1 MGRPKRAFSGPGR
14 LVPLVALAV
23 VTIASPVAVMEA
35 SSDATSASPV
45 TTGTATQVTAT
56 TATLLGNSQ
65 MTSQPAPLY
74 LFNYGTTPTY
84 GSTAFASPVPG
95 STTGDLQAQLSGLVP
110 STTYYFQL
118 VAEQGSTVTTGQQQQ
133 FTTAPASPTG
143 VSGSISGAATTPFPS
158 GSAPSVSPTSTP
170 PSTTPPGSTPSST
183 PTTQGQPAPTTT
195 TTTTPGTSSPS
206 PSTPG
211 SGAPGSGSGPSTPT
225 PSVSTPDGQG
235 YWLAT
240 SDGGVT
246 TYGDAQFYG
255 SANSL
260 TLSGPVVG
268 LTPTADGLGYW
279 LVAADGGVFAFG
291 DAKFYGSTG
300 NLHLSAP
307 VIGLTPT
314 PDGKGYWLV
323 AADGGVFAFGDAGY
337 FGSAGGVELPAPVMG
352 MATSSDGQGYWL
364 VLANGAVVTF
374 GDAGYY
380 GSAGAV
386 PLTKPVVGIAGTPDG
401 KGYWLVA
408 ADGGVFAFGDAQFY
422 GSASS
427 LQPAAPV
434 VGISTT
440 ADGLGYWLVAADGG
454 VFAFGDAKF
463 YGSMTH
469 PTLAPTAQAR
479 VVAMGIPTL
488 QPLADVPMQ
497 YVVLDK
503 SAAATCPGLPWEIL
517 AAIGK
522 VESNFGRSTLP
533 GVSSGTNSAGAAG
546 PMQMGISGAAGTAFF
561 AYDHP
566 VRADQAATPVPPGSS
581 PPSPWNP
588 TDAVYAAA
596 RDLCNNGAANPDS
609 LNSAILAYNHAQW
622 YANEVETLAARYAGS
637 VRYGAGVSPVL
648 ASAVQLALS
657 QIGTPYQW
665 GGTTPGKGLDC
676 SGLVQWAYGAAG
688 ISLPRTSEQQW
699 AALPHLAPGAPLEV
713 GDLVF
718 FEPASG
724 GPGHVGIY
732 IGDGLMLD
740 APHTGSTVRIEP
752 YNWSSY
758 VGAAVP

>member
-1 MGRPKRAFSGPGR
+1 VSPSHRSTRRWSR
-14 LVPLVALAV
+14 LVPVLALALTTV
-23 VTIASPVAVMEA
+23 ASPIAVLQTA
-35 SSDATSASPV
+35 GAASASPV
-45 TTGTATQVTAT
+45 TTGSATQVSAT
-56 TATLLGNSQ
+56 TATLAGTGQVSG
-65 MTSQPAPLY
+65 QPAPLY
-74 LFNYGTTPTY
+74 VFNYGTTPTY
-84 GSTAFASPVPG
+84 GSTAFAQPVPG
-95 STTGDLQAQLSGLVP
+95 STTGDLTAQLSGLVP
-110 STTYYFQL
+110 STTYYYQL
-118 VAEQGSTVTTGQQQQ
+118 VAEQGSTVIPGQQQQ
-133 FTTAPASPTG
+133 FATAPASQTG
-143 VSGSISGAATTPFPS
+143 VSSSASGASTTPFPA
-158 GSAPSVSPTSTP
+158 GTAPTTQPGTTPTTPPTTSPTPTNPTSPTS
-170 PSTTPPGSTPSST
+170 PSTTVPNSPTAPNAPPGSPGNSGAS
-183 PTTQGQPAPTTT
+183 GGAP
-195 TTTTPGTSSPS
+195 PS
-206 PSTPG
+206 P
-211 SGAPGSGSGPSTPT
+211 
-225 PSVSTPDGQG
+225 TPDGQG

-255 SANSL
+255 AANALHL
-260 TLSGPVVG
+260 TAPVVG
-268 LTPTADGLGYW
+268 LTPTSDGLGYW
-279 LVAADGGVFAFG
+279 LVASDGGVFTFG

-300 NLHLSAP
+300 NLNLSAP

-352 MATSSDGQGYWL
+352 MAASSDGQGYWL
-364 VLANGAVVTF
+364 VLANGAVVNF
-374 GDAGYY
+374 GDAGYF

-386 PLTKPVVGIAGTPDG
+386 PLVKPIVGMATTPDG

-408 ADGGVFAFGDAQFY
+408 SDGGVFAFGDAQFY
-422 GSASS
+422 GSAVS
-427 LQPAAPV
+427 LHPTQPV
-434 VGISTT
+434 VGISTS

-454 VFAFGDAKF
+454 VFSFGDAKY
-463 YGSMTH
+463 YGSMVN
-469 PTLAPTAQAR
+469 PTLAPTATAR

-488 QPLADVPMQ
+488 QPLSDVPMQ
-497 YVVLDK
+497 YVILDQG
-503 SAAATCPGLPWEIL
+503 AASTCPGLPWEIL

-533 GVSSGTNSAGAAG
+533 GVASGTNSAGAAG
-546 PMQMGISGAAGTAFF
+546 PMQIGIGGAAGDTFS

-566 VRADQAATPVPPGSS
+566 VGADRASTPVPPGSN

-588 TDAVYAAA
+588 TDAVYAAT
-596 RDLCNNGAANPDS
+596 RDLCSNGAANPDS

-637 VRYGAGVSPVL
+637 VRYGAGVSPVIG
-648 ASAVQLALS
+648 AAVQLAMS
-657 QIGTPYQW
+657 QIGTPYLW
-665 GGTTPGKGLDC
+665 GGTTPGQGFDC

-688 ISLPRTSEQQW
+688 IALPRTSEQQW
-699 AALPHLAPGAPLEV
+699 AVLPHLAPGAPLEV

-718 FEPASG
+718 FEPASD

-752 YNWSSY
+752 YNWPSY